1 MNFPV
6 KLAAARGTLLILM
19 ALLSGCMLGTRESV
33 EHVYLLDPALPVAK
47 SSGNPASALAATVL
61 VTLPKAQPGFDTPR
75 MVYSLRPHELG
86 YYALNRWVDTPALM
100 LMRPLVRTVEQTGL
114 WHSVVQAPSTFRVD
128 HRLDFVNL
136 ALEQQFFSPPARVR
150 LALRAQLID
159 IKRQLVIDAQDFEII
174 ENMAQDDAYG
184 GALAANRAAHKLLE
198 ELADWLNA
206 TMNERAPA
214 GR

>member
-1 MNFPV
+1 
-6 KLAAARGTLLILM
+6 
-19 ALLSGCMLGTRESV
+19 
-33 EHVYLLDPALPVAK
+33 
-47 SSGNPASALAATVL
+47 VL

-86 YYALNRWVDTPALM
+86 YFALNRWVDTPAAM

-114 WHSVVQAPSTFRVD
+114 WHSVVQAPSTFRAD

-136 ALEQQFFSPPARVR
+136 ALEQQFFSPARVR

-159 IKRQLVIDAQDFEII
+159 IKRQVIIDAQDFEII
-174 ENMAQDDAYG
+174 EHTAQDDAYG

-198 ELADWLNA
+198 ELAAWLGS
-206 TMNERAPA
+206 TINERAPTA
-214 GR
+214 R